1 MGAQRTSAPH
11 RGPLRVIGVD
21 GCRGGWVAVALRDG
35 SFESAVAADGISEIL
50 SHYEGTK
57 AVGIDIPIGA
67 ERGRFRRVDSTAKEK
82 LGPRSST
89 LFETPPLEVLACSDF
104 ASALTLCRDLTGK
117 GFSKQSHGL
126 RERILEVDAIAKRD
140 RRIIEVHPELSFRAM
155 AGRLLRKK
163 KSWNG
168 ACDRKSLLEKAGI
181 RLPADLG
188 GAGETAGVDDVLDAA
203 AAAWTANRFA
213 LGMAENLEPVVQD
226 LNGRDITIWY

>member
-1 MGAQRTSAPH
+1 MDM
-11 RGPLRVIGVD
+11 RVIGVD
-21 GCRGGWVAVALRDG
+21 GCHGGWVAVALRDG
-35 SFESAVAADGISEIL
+35 TFESAVAAGHISEIL
-50 SHYEGTK
+50 SRHDGAK

-67 ERGRFRRVDSTAKEK
+67 ERGRFRRVDAAARKL

-89 LFETPPLEVLACSDF
+89 LFQTPPLEVLACSDF
-104 ASALTLCRDLTGK
+104 PSALALCRELTGK

-126 RERILEVDAIAKRD
+126 RERMLEVDAIAKRD

-155 AGRLLRKK
+155 AGGRPLEKK

-168 ACDRKSLLEKAGI
+168 ACERRSLLEEAGI

-188 GAGETAGVDDVLDAA
+188 GAGEAAGADDVLDAA

-213 LGMAENLEPVVQD
+213 LGMAESLQPVVRD
-226 LNGRDITIWY
+226 LKGRDITIWY